1 MAELNS
7 FLTRIKKLCAQED
20 GPGLSR
26 LLALPVTST
35 ISAATRDLAQR
46 AGEQHNVQAY
56 CAMNLQLD
64 LEVDIASVVGYYL
77 SALSA
82 LLKGEYAT
90 AVEQHTVRMYS
101 HDTIYEELI
110 YKIKKNAKICSIF
123 LSVLT
128 RLF

>member
-26 LLALPVTST
+26 LLMLPIASA

-46 AGEQHNVQAY
+46 AGELNVQAY
-56 CAMNLQLD
+56 CATNLRLD
-64 LEVDIASVVGYYL
+64 LEVDITSVVGYYL

-82 LLKGEYAT
+82 FLKGDYAT
-90 AVEQHTVRMYS
+90 AVEQHTVRMLTYKAV
-101 HDTIYEELI
+101 YED
-110 YKIKKNAKICSIF
+110 F
-123 LSVLT
+123 
-128 RLF
+128 